1 MNASPANRSRKPS
14 TVTDA
19 EKLKIMR
26 AALME
31 IRGRA
36 FKEPSA
42 AKIAEGALIR
52 AGDDITPTGS

>member
-1 MNASPANRSRKPS
+1 M
-14 TVTDA
+14 TDA
-19 EKLKIMR
+19 EKLQIMR

-42 AKIAEGALIR
+42 AKIAESALIR
-52 AGDDITPTGS
+52 AGDGATPTTKS

>member
-1 MNASPANRSRKPS
+1 M
-14 TVTDA
+14 TDT

-36 FKEPSA
+36 FKEEIA
-42 AKIAEGALIR
+42 AKIAESALIR
-52 AGDDITPTGS
+52 AGYDTTSTVNK